1 MKTTLKGK
9 LLFYPY
15 LETNMRQ
22 RILVGALA
30 TAFLLPLGVQAETLR
45 WASQGDILTLDP
57 HAQNEGLTI
66 AASSYV
72 YEPLVEY
79 DKEFNL
85 IPALA
90 ISWEQ
95 AEPTKWVF
103 NLREGVQFHDG
114 APFSADDV
122 VFSIKRAMA
131 PTSNFKAYVNGIK
144 DVRALDEFT
153 VEIETDGPNPV
164 LLRQLTNVFIM
175 NEAWAQEHDATEPQD
190 FSAQQETYS
199 ARHTNGTGPYQ
210 LVSREVDVRTAFK
223 ENPNWWDQANKE
235 GNVTE
240 IIYTPIK
247 QNATRTAALLSGEID
262 FVLDPPAQDLER
274 LKREAKVVEG
284 NEYRTIYLGLDQSS
298 PELKYSNIKGKNPF
312 ADQRVREAL
321 SLAIDIEAIK
331 KAVMRGASEPTGTMI
346 APQVNG
352 WTQELAVPA
361 PYDPERAKEL
371 LKEAGYDENELSFTL
386 DCPNNRYIN
395 DEAICQAV
403 VGMWARIGVKANLN
417 AMPRAT
423 YFPKVQ
429 SHDSS
434 AYLFG
439 WGVPTFDALYTLQ
452 SLIHSPSEGADGSF
466 NFGGYS
472 NPEVDAL
479 IQQIKVEI
487 DEDKRNAAIQEVL
500 RIHGQEFGHI
510 PLHDQVIPWAMGK
523 NVNVVHRADNRLTP
537 QWVTIE

>member
-1 MKTTLKGK
+1 
-9 LLFYPY
+9 
-15 LETNMRQ
+15 MRQ
-22 RILVGALA
+22 HILAGALA
-30 TAFLLPLGVQAETLR
+30 AAFLLPVSSQAETLR

-79 DKEFNL
+79 DQDFNL
-85 IPALA
+85 VPALA
-90 ISWEQ
+90 VSWEQ
-95 AEPTKWVF
+95 PEPTKWVF
-103 NLREGVQFHDG
+103 QLRDGVSFHDG
-114 APFSADDV
+114 APFSAEDV
-122 VFSIKRAMA
+122 VFSIQRAMA

-144 DVRALDEFT
+144 DVKALDDLT
-153 VEIETDGPNPV
+153 VEIETEGPNPV

-175 NEAWAQEHDATEPQD
+175 NKQWAEENKAVEPQD

-223 ENPNWWDQANKE
+223 ENPDWWNKDNKT

-262 FVLDPPAQDLER
+262 FILDPPAQDLER
-274 LKREAKVVEG
+274 LKQQAKVVEG
-284 NEYRTIYLGLDQSS
+284 NEYRTIYIGLDQSS
-298 PELKYSNIKGKNPF
+298 PELKYSSIKGKNPF

-331 KAVMRGASEPTGTMI
+331 KAVMRGSSDPTGTMI

-352 WTQELAVPA
+352 WTEELAVPA
-361 PYDPERAKEL
+361 PYDPERARDL
-371 LKEAGYDENELSFTL
+371 LKEAGYEDKEISFTL

-403 VGMWARIGVKANLN
+403 VGMWARIGVDAKLN

-429 SHDSS
+429 SNDTS

-452 SLIHSPSEGADGSF
+452 SLIHSPGEGADGSF

-472 NPEVDAL
+472 NPKVDEL
-479 IQQIKVEI
+479 IDQIKVEI
-487 DEDKRNAAIQEVL
+487 DEEKRNAAIQEVL
-500 RIHGQEFGHI
+500 RIHAEEVGHI
-510 PLHDQVIPWAMGK
+510 PLHDQVIPWAMAK
-523 NVNVVHRADNRLTP
+523 NIDVVHRADNRLTP

>member
-1 MKTTLKGK
+1 
-9 LLFYPY
+9 
-15 LETNMRQ
+15 MRKH
-22 RILVGALA
+22 ILVGVLA
-30 TAFLLPLGVQAETLR
+30 ATLLAPIGAHAKTLR

-85 IPALA
+85 VPALA
-90 ISWEQ
+90 TKWEQ
-95 AEPTKWVF
+95 VNPEKWVF
-103 NLREGVQFHDG
+103 TLREGVHFHDG
-114 APFSADDV
+114 APFTAEDV
-122 VFSIKRAMA
+122 VFSLQRAMA

-144 DVRALDEFT
+144 EVNALDDHT
-153 VEIETDGPNPV
+153 VEIITDGPNPV

-175 NEAWAQEHDATEPQD
+175 NKAWSEKHGATEPQD

-199 ARHTNGTGPYQ
+199 ARHANGTGPYQ
-210 LVSREVDVRTAFK
+210 LVAREVDVRTSFK
-223 ENPNWWDQANKE
+223 ENPNWWNHANKE

-262 FVLDPPAQDLER
+262 FILDPPAQDIER
-274 LKREAKVVEG
+274 LKQQAKVVEG
-284 NEYRTIYLGLDQSS
+284 NEYRTIYIGLDQHS

-331 KAVMRGASEPTGTMI
+331 KAVMRGASMPTGTMI

-352 WTQELAVPA
+352 WTEELAQVP
-361 PYDPERAKEL
+361 PYDPDRARAL
-371 LKEAGYDENELSFTL
+371 LQEAGYDEGTLSFTL

-395 DEAICQAV
+395 DEAICQAI
-403 VGMWARIGVKANLN
+403 VGMWARVGIDAKLN

-429 SHDSS
+429 SGDTS

-452 SLIHSPSEGADGSF
+452 SLLHTPGEGADGSF

-472 NPEVDAL
+472 NPKVDEL

-487 DEDKRNAAIQEVL
+487 DEDKRNAAIVEVL
-500 RIHGQEFGHI
+500 RIHAEEVGHI
-510 PLHDQVIPWAMGK
+510 PLHDQVIPWAMAN
-523 NVNVVHRADNRLTP
+523 NVHVVHRADNRLTP
-537 QWVTIE
+537 QWVTID